1 MLYIK
6 RIIFLIVTATILSC
20 GNNSPISS
28 MDKSVEELRNNMDAN
43 RVEVL
48 FFHNRERC
56 SSCLNMEKYT
66 KEIVETYFAQQI
78 KEGKLVLLICDI
90 EDKNNTELTD
100 DYQVI
105 WTSLYI
111 NKWENGTESRHN
123 MTEFA
128 FLNVDSSPDEFKE
141 GIRQQIEELLN

>member
-1 MLYIK
+1 MIL
-6 RIIFLIVTATILSC
+6 LIVAAVLFSC
-20 GNNSPISS
+20 GNSS
-28 MDKSVEELRNNMDAN
+28 STDSSGKSVEELRAEMSTD

-48 FFHNRERC
+48 FFHNHERC

-66 KEIVETYFAQQI
+66 KEVVDTYFAQQV
-78 KEGKLVLLICDI
+78 KDGGLVLLIIDI
-90 EDKNNTELTD
+90 EDKNNSELTD

-111 NKWENGTESRHN
+111 NKWENGEEDRHN

-128 FLNVDSSPDEFKE
+128 FLNVDSDPEAFKE
-141 GIRQQIEELLN
+141 GLRKQIEELL